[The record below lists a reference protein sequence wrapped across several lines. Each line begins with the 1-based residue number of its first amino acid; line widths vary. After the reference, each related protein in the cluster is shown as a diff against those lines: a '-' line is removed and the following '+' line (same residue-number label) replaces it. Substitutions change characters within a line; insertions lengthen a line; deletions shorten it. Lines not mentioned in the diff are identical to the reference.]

1 VAAPGFY
8 PILDAWQDRRRS
20 APTAEMVAYA
30 KSLAGN
36 KKVKLPPGFAGID
49 TPDPLTVV
57 FRLQWPDA
65 AMLANFASPWNCVY
79 SAAKLA
85 QDPNFPNPS
94 CLSSTSRGRSGAAVA
109 GRRPDDGRG
118 ACRLRSEPKLPR
130 RHVHLL
136 PQRLS
141 RERPSRKRLQHRW
154 RVCRDAVNNINTLAS
169 SRTR

>member
-1 VAAPGFY
+1 
-8 PILDAWQDRRRS
+8 
-20 APTAEMVAYA
+20 MVAYA

-85 QDPNFPNPS
+85 QDPNFPRPTSSALAPS
-94 CLSSTSRGRSGAAVA
+94 CLSSRQGAGLARPSLVGDRVTVEVHAGCGRSQSCREGMYTSCLNGYREKGHRAN
-109 GRRPDDGRG
+109 GFSTDGG
-118 ACRLRSEPKLPR
+118 FAEY
-130 RHVHLL
+130 
-136 PQRLS
+136 
-141 RERPSRKRLQHRW
+141 
-154 RVCRDAVNNINTLAS
+154 AVNNINTLAS